1 MAVNYVKGQI
11 LSSIL
16 ERDGLDISIA
26 NANVGINTTTPTV
39 ALDVN
44 GNIQAN
50 NFNTTGSPNTGNIT
64 GANVIS
70 SVTLC
75 AFGNVYA
82 NNLNITANVA
92 AGNVLTDHLLY
103 ANGAPWDLQEPAGS
117 NTEIQFNNNSQ
128 FGATANFTFDTAAN
142 LLTVNATAN
151 IANLSVQGNIVGGN
165 ILTGGIVSAN
175 GNITAGN
182 VSTAGNV
189 YANAFVGNVTGNISA
204 PGSNTQVLFNDNG
217 IANALPGFTF
227 DNASNAVAVTGNITG
242 GNLITGGL
250 ATVTGN
256 ITTNGQL
263 ISTKTGS
270 ATTGEGQLYL
280 NGATNNRI
288 DFNTNGVAAPTA
300 NTRST
305 GTKVVLYP
313 ALSGSQTDYALGIDS
328 ATLWSS
334 VPVNSSSFKFKW
346 YGNTTE
352 IASLDGAGEFS
363 VAGNITGANINILGG
378 NISGANV
385 IFGNTV
391 SAIGN
396 SYANIF
402 VGNTAII
409 GTVSITGNI
418 SAGNIFIPAVG
429 NISAG
434 NVNINNLSNP
444 VANQDAATKY
454 YVDQSISSI
463 TVTNQTLNGDGSTAI
478 FTLNRSTTTAAA
490 LIMLNGITQIP
501 DQAYAMV
508 PSPSANL
515 VFTEAPST
523 SDVID
528 IRFL

>member
-26 NANVGINTTTPTV
+26 NANVGINTTSPTV
-39 ALDVN
+39 ALDVF

-50 NFNTTGSPNTGNIT
+50 NFNTTGSANTGNIT

-75 AFGNVYA
+75 AFGNI
-82 NNLNITANVA
+82 NGGNLNISANVA
-92 AGNVLTDHLLY
+92 TGNLLTDNLLY
-103 ANGAPWDLQEPAGS
+103 ANGTPWDLQQPAGS
-117 NTEIQFNNNSQ
+117 NTQIQSNNNNN
-128 FGATANFTFDTAAN
+128 FGASDNFTFDTTAN
-142 LLTVNATAN
+142 LLVVNATAN
-151 IANLSVQGNIVGGN
+151 IANINVAGNASAVGNITGGNLLTNGNVSAAGNITGNYFFGTFVGNISGNLTVPGANTQVIYNNNGNAGASSGFTFDQTSNAIVVEGNVTGGN
-165 ILTGGIVSAN
+165 ILTGGLAT
-175 GNITAGN
+175 IT
-182 VSTAGNV
+182 
-189 YANAFVGNVTGNISA
+189 GNVTTS
-204 PGSNTQVLFNDNG
+204 
-217 IANALPGFTF
+217 
-227 DNASNAVAVTGNITG
+227 
-242 GNLITGGL
+242 
-250 ATVTGN
+250 
-256 ITTNGQL
+256 GQL
-263 ISTKTGS
+263 ISTKAGS

-313 ALSGSQTDYALGIDS
+313 ALGASAVDYALGINS
-328 ATLWSS
+328 GVFWSS
-334 VPVNSSSFKFKW
+334 VPGYDDGQFFKW

-352 IASLDGAGEFS
+352 IASLSGTGVFS
-363 VAGNITGANINILGG
+363 VAGNITGANINISGG

-391 SAIGN
+391 SATGN

-409 GTVSITGNI
+409 GTGSVTGNI
-418 SAGNIFIPAVG
+418 LAGNILIPAVG

-454 YVDQSISSI
+454 YVDQSISNI
-463 TVTNQTLNGDGSTAI
+463 AVTNQTLYGNNVATT
-478 FTLNRSTTTAAA
+478 FTLDRSTTTAAV
-490 LIMLNGITQIP
+490 LVILNGITQVP
-501 DQAYAMV
+501 DQSYSMS
-508 PSPSANL
+508 PSPSVNL
-515 VFTEAPST
+515 VFTEAPET
-523 SDVID
+523 GDVID

>member
-11 LSSIL
+11 LSTIL
-16 ERDGLDISIA
+16 ERDGIDISIA

-39 ALDVN
+39 ALDVF

-50 NFNTTGSPNTGNIT
+50 NFNTTGSANTGNIT

-75 AFGNVYA
+75 AFGNI
-82 NNLNITANVA
+82 NGGNLNISANVA
-92 AGNVLTDHLLY
+92 TGNLLTDNLLY
-103 ANGAPWDLQEPAGS
+103 ANGTPWDLQQPAGS

-128 FGATANFTFDTAAN
+128 FGANVNFTFDTTAN

-151 IANLSVQGNIVGGN
+151 IANINIAGEANVQGNITGGNLLTNGNVSAAGNVTGNYFFGTFVGNISGNLTAPGSNTQVIYNNNGNAGASSGFTFDQTSNAMVVAGNVTGGN
-165 ILTGGIVSAN
+165 ILTGGLAT
-175 GNITAGN
+175 IT
-182 VSTAGNV
+182 
-189 YANAFVGNVTGNISA
+189 GNVTTS
-204 PGSNTQVLFNDNG
+204 
-217 IANALPGFTF
+217 
-227 DNASNAVAVTGNITG
+227 
-242 GNLITGGL
+242 
-250 ATVTGN
+250 
-256 ITTNGQL
+256 GQL
-263 ISTKTGS
+263 ISTKAGS

-280 NGATNNRI
+280 DGATNNRI
-288 DFNTNGVAAPTA
+288 DFNTNGVEAPTA

-313 ALSGSQTDYALGIDS
+313 ALSDSQTDYALGIDS

-363 VAGNITGANINILGG
+363 VVGNITGANINISGG

-391 SAIGN
+391 SAVGN

-409 GTVSITGNI
+409 GTVSVTGNVVV
-418 SAGNIFIPAVG
+418 GNIFIPAVG
-429 NISAG
+429 NINAG

-454 YVDQSISSI
+454 YVDQSISNI
-463 TVTNQTLNGDGSTAI
+463 AVTNQILYGNSVATT
-478 FTLNRSTTTAAA
+478 FTLDRSTTTAAV
-490 LIMLNGITQIP
+490 LVILNGITQVP
-501 DQAYAMV
+501 GQAYDMV

-515 VFTEAPST
+515 VFSEAPST
-523 SDVID
+523 NDVID